1 MCNNNDQKLSCIFSD
16 TYYNPLAPGAFSS
29 CERLY
34 DHLKKKGIRV
44 TRKDVSKWLRTQ
56 PTYTLHRDRRIKFKR
71 NHYNITNIDDL
82 WEMDLIDMQK
92 YSRINKG
99 YKYILAVIDCFSK
112 FAWCVPIKRKTPA
125 EIIMGF
131 DQIFSSTARKPLKIQ
146 SDKGREFVNKHV
158 KVYFAEKDIQFF
170 TTHDPATKAAI
181 CERFIRTIK
190 GLIYKYFTYIK
201 ANKYADVL
209 QSLMILYNNRK
220 HSSIGIP
227 PANVNENNILQVWQY
242 TQRKREKS
250 FSCSHP
256 NLHVGDIVRVANS
269 KTVFEK
275 GYKPKWSTE
284 KFSVVKVHRRNPV
297 VYNIKDD
304 TDTVIR
310 GNFYESELQR
320 ID

>member
-1 MCNNNDQKLSCIFSD
+1 MENNQNLCSIFSN
-16 TYYNPLAPGAFSS
+16 TYYNPISPAAFSS
-29 CERLY
+29 SERLFT
-34 DHLKKKGIRV
+34 HLKKNGVCLSRH
-44 TRKDVSKWLRTQ
+44 DVSKWLRSQ
-56 PTYTLHRDRRIKFKR
+56 PTYTLHRNRRIKFKR

-92 YSRINKG
+92 YSRNNKG
-99 YKYILAVIDCFSK
+99 HKYILAVIDCFSK
-112 FAWCVPIKRKTPA
+112 FAWCVPIKQKTPA
-125 EIIMGF
+125 EIIRGF
-131 DQIFSSTARKPLKIQ
+131 NEIFSSTKRRPIKIQ

-158 KVYFAEKDIQFF
+158 KCYFKEKDIQFF

-190 GLIYKYFTYIK
+190 SLIYKYFTYTK
-201 ANKYADVL
+201 SNKYVEVL
-209 QSLMILYNNRK
+209 QSLMVVYNNRT
-220 HSSIGIP
+220 HSTIGRP
-227 PANVNENNILQVWQY
+227 PASVNENNILQVWEY
-242 TQRKREKS
+242 TQRKRTKS
-250 FSCSHP
+250 FTQSAP
-256 NLHVGDIVRVANS
+256 GLQVGDIVRVANP

-284 KFSVVKVHRRNPV
+284 KFSVVKVHRRTPV

-304 TDTVIR
+304 TNTIIK

>member
-1 MCNNNDQKLSCIFSD
+1 MCNNSQKLSRIISD
-16 TYYNPLAPGAFSS
+16 TYYNPSSPAAFSS

-34 DHLKKKGIRV
+34 THLKKNGVRLS
-44 TRKDVSKWLRTQ
+44 RKEASEWLRSQ
-56 PTYTLHRDRRIKFKR
+56 PTYSLHRDRRIKFKR

-99 YKYILAVIDCFSK
+99 NKYILAVIDCFSK
-112 FAWCVPIKRKTPA
+112 FAWCITIKRKTPA
-125 EIIMGF
+125 EIIRGF
-131 DQIFSSTARKPLKIQ
+131 DEIFSSTTRRPIKIQ

-158 KVYFAEKDIQFF
+158 KLYFADKDIQFF
-170 TTHDPATKAAI
+170 TTRDPATKAAI

-190 GLIYKYFTYIK
+190 NLIYKYFTYSK
-201 ANKYADVL
+201 SNKYVDVIENL
-209 QSLMILYNNRK
+209 LILYNNRK
-220 HSSIGIP
+220 HSSIGIA

-242 TQRKREKS
+242 TQQKRKKS
-250 FSCSHP
+250 IFRSP
-256 NLHVGDIVRVANS
+256 PTLHVGDIVRISNS
-269 KTVFEK
+269 KSVFEK

-297 VYNIKDD
+297 VYSIKDN
-304 TDTVIR
+304 TGTVIT
-310 GNFYESELQR
+310 GNFYQNELQR